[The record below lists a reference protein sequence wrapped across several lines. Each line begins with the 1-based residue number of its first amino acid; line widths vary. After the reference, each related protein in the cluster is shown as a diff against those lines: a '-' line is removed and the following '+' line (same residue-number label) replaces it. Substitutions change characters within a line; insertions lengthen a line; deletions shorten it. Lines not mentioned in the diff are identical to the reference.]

1 MRDDEVTRRSDERFA
16 RMRPFG
22 GRTPPPVDTT
32 GLPPGPSW
40 PPLAQSAG
48 LLRFR
53 HRFVPH
59 LHRRYG
65 DVFTVRLVPHGRPL
79 VLFTRPERDQGDLR
93 GRPGGL
99 PRGQGQRDP
108 RPDHGGALAAA
119 ADGAEHKRARKLLMP
134 AFNGQALQGYQD
146 LVTGVAK
153 TEVGS
158 WTPGQP
164 FRSLDRMNALTLEVI
179 LRVVFGVTDED
190 RLARLRPLVNA
201 TVDVSPAVLL
211 GWGYPTAAARG
222 HVEAHRRERRT
233 PSTG

>member
-65 DVFTVRLVPHGRPL
+65 DVFTVWLVPHGRPL
-79 VLFTRPERDQGDLR
+79 VVFTRPEAIKEIFAGDPEVFHAGKGNAIL
-93 GRPGGL
+93 GPIMGEHSL
-99 PRGQGQRDP
+99 
-108 RPDHGGALAAA
+108 LLV
-119 ADGAEHKRARKLLMP
+119 DGAEHKRARKLLMP
-134 AFNGQALQGYQD
+134 AFSGRALQGYQD

-158 WTPGQP
+158 WTPEQP

-179 LRVVFGVTDED
+179 LRV
-190 RLARLRPLVNA
+190 
-201 TVDVSPAVLL
+201 SPQRE
-211 GWGYPTAAARG
+211 TSAAG
-222 HVEAHRRERRT
+222 
-233 PSTG
+233 STSAMPPMPPKPPR